1 MHQGQSGPDQGL
13 ACQGRRLEARPAANH
28 ALGTVAGSFANEK
41 GALMLNETAFVARAA
56 VDTAHDT
63 IGGRISLA
71 LFDRHADDV
80 TLDEVECIQI

>member
-1 MHQGQSGPDQGL
+1 
-13 ACQGRRLEARPAANH
+13 
-28 ALGTVAGSFANEK
+28 
-41 GALMLNETAFVARAA
+41 MLNETAFVARAA